1 MWEDFI
7 VRLKKFIDNHISDK
21 DDSEDLLQEVLIK
34 IYKNLDSL
42 KQDEKIY
49 PWIYQI
55 ARNSIIDY
63 YRRKSKIESNLEVED
78 IKGYDAEESSNGDIA
93 ICIKNMINS
102 LPEKYKQVIIL
113 SEYENLTYKEI
124 SQRLGISVS
133 GVKSRIQ
140 RARKLLKNMLCDC
153 CNLEFDRLG
162 NVIDFQHKTKDCK
175 FC

>member
-1 MWEDFI
+1 MWEEFI
-7 VRLKKFIDNHISDK
+7 DRLGKFIGKYVSDK

-34 IYKNLDSL
+34 IYKNLDNL
-42 KQDEKIY
+42 EQEEKVY

-63 YRRKSKIESNLEVED
+63 YRRKNKMTSNLELED
-78 IKGYDAEESSNGDIA
+78 IAVYDGEESSNEDIA

-124 SQRLGISVS
+124 SQRLGISIS

-140 RARKLLKNMLCDC
+140 RARKLLKNMLYDC
-153 CNLEFDRLG
+153 CNLELDRLG

>member
-1 MWEDFI
+1 MWEEFI
-7 VRLKKFIDNHISDK
+7 DRLGKFIGKYVSDK

-34 IYKNLDSL
+34 IYKNLDNL
-42 KQDEKIY
+42 EQEEKVY

-63 YRRKSKIESNLEVED
+63 YRRKNKMTSNLELED
-78 IKGYDAEESSNGDIA
+78 IAVYDGEESSNEDIA

-113 SEYENLTYKEI
+113 SEYQNLTYKEI
-124 SQRLGISVS
+124 SQRLGISIS
-133 GVKSRIQ
+133 GVKSRTL
-140 RARKLLKNMLCDC
+140 RARKLLKNMLYDC
-153 CNLEFDRLG
+153 CNLELDRLG